1 MIHTLLRS
9 AALLL
14 IGVMFWTVVGL
25 AIFAS
30 VTEACEPESPS
41 QWAPGGWV
49 CEARYGVG
57 TASTW
62 GGPGAAVNSCVWPWT
77 DCQTI
82 AVRSLDT
89 GIVIVVTPSMFCH
102 CWVGV
107 TGPNGETERLVDLG
121 PELVSALGLPGPGL
135 YPVEVQP
142 FREGASSNVLPD
154 TAMEAA
160 Q

>member
-30 VTEACEPESPS
+30 VTEACEPEAITPNTPTGI
-41 QWAPGGWV
+41 AG
-49 CEARYGVG
+49 CERWGIG
-57 TASTW
+57 TASMF
-62 GGPGAAVNSCVWPWT
+62 GPGDGVAMNFCIWELRHSDGCGLVKVTSTANGLVAVVPVVDFC
-77 DCQTI
+77 DCY
-82 AVRSLDT
+82 T
-89 GIVIVVTPSMFCH
+89 GTAD
-102 CWVGV
+102 
-107 TGPNGETERLVDLG
+107 ERIVDLQYG
-121 PELVSALGLPGPGL
+121 VVAALGLDRARGL
-135 YPVEVQP
+135 WPVKVERVIA
-142 FREGASSNVLPD
+142 FVLPN